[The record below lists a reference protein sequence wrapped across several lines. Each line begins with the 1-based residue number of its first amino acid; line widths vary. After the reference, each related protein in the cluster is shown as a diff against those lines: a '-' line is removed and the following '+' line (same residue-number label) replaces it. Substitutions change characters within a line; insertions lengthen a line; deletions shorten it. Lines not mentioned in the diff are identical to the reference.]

1 MTVSVVQTKDAA
13 GAGTGTTLNFTSSV
27 STGNS
32 VVVWLA
38 DYNTS
43 GSTISSSA
51 PTYNGG
57 SVSGATQLVNVQ
69 STGAHVA
76 YFSVWLLP
84 NVQSSGTSV
93 NVGTI
98 TNAAQDANA
107 RYFIAEVSGL
117 GASPAAD
124 TASPNPATAFNNSST
139 AVSSGA
145 TGNAAGSSGIV
156 LGGMMNL
163 DDTTWSGPAAGW
175 TNFGAAAFGGA
186 SYQVFSASGNNYTWS
201 TTLGAANEWAS
212 GAVIVDVT
220 AAASVTYVRP
230 RAVPVPPQSPVPWA
244 QRDRRDANTVATAAN
259 PLVSP
264 LDTAWQAD
272 GRYSHLYGDSHL
284 RDRRQYFYQRNYISP
299 PGLLATA
306 ELENELLGG
315 AGTAQ
320 RYGFPA
326 YYDRRE
332 VPQQPARLAD
342 PLLIQT
348 AELENEL
355 LGGADT
361 ARHCLTAAWYDRRE
375 VPQQRLY
382 ISDPSA
388 YPPQN
393 NLDPLLAGQD
403 YLDGHQHQAA
413 THCDRRE
420 VPQQRLYISDPSFYS
435 SSAPTD
441 PLTVAWGAGGSYWHL
456 YNRASDITDRREVP
470 QQRLYVS
477 DPLLLTTAQLENELL
492 GGAETGKY
500 YRTPATHAARWWM
513 PQQPPRLADPLL
525 IQTAE
530 LENELLG
537 GGDTIRYY
545 LAAAYWDRREVPE
558 QRAYVSDPSF
568 YPSGAVTDP
577 LTVAWGAGGPYW
589 HLYNRAADVTDRR
602 EVPQQRSYVADPLL
616 LATAL
621 LENELLGGA
630 GTAMRY
636 LLPATHYDRRQAG
649 QQRAYPAAPDIPFNP
664 VLAAWAEGLRRALLA
679 ATHADRRL
687 YPQQRLYFPP
697 PAPPPPF
704 TVGLL
709 TAVTAPGSALT
720 AADVALA
727 ILTAVTAA
735 SGGTDTTAP

>member
-1 MTVSVVQTKDAA
+1 MSIAFVQAASNTAAA
-13 GAGTGTTLNFTSSV
+13 GSVTVTLGSNTTAGNCLVACIALGNSSSTSSV
-27 STGNS
+27 SS
-32 VVVWLA
+32 VKLGGAADNWASLKAVGDLAVGAEQLAVWA
-38 DYNTS
+38 DPNC
-43 GSTISSSA
+43 A
-51 PTYNGG
+51 GG
-57 SVSGATQLVNVQ
+57 QTAVAITQ
-69 STGAHVA
+69 STGLVTMAWVFEFSGLA
-76 YFSVWLLP
+76 TSSILDQSATFDSAGGTNSTFSVT
-84 NVQSSGTSV
+84 SGTTTQASELAI
-93 NVGTI
+93 GCAYAFSTTI
-98 TNAAQDANA
+98 TGPSSPWVNESTLSQGSD
-107 RYFIAEVSGL
+107 RL
-117 GASPAAD
+117 QASYD
-124 TASPNPATAFNNSST
+124 ILSST
-139 AVSSGA
+139 GTVTYSG
-145 TGNAAGSSGIV
+145 S
-156 LGGMMNL
+156 
-163 DDTTWSGPAAGW
+163 
-175 TNFGAAAFGGA
+175 FGAAQFNG
-186 SYQVFSASGNNYTWS
+186 QILV
-201 TTLGAANEWAS
+201 TLLA
-212 GAVIVDVT
+212 T
-220 AAASVTYVRP
+220 AAASIPWATPRP
-230 RAVPVPPQSPVPWA
+230 LPVPSLSPAPWA

-259 PLVSP
+259 PLASP

-272 GRYSHLYGDSHL
+272 GQYSHLYGDSHL

-388 YPPQN
+388 DPPQN

-403 YLDGHQHQAA
+403 YLDGHQHPAA

-500 YRTPATHAARWWM
+500 YRAPATHAARWWM